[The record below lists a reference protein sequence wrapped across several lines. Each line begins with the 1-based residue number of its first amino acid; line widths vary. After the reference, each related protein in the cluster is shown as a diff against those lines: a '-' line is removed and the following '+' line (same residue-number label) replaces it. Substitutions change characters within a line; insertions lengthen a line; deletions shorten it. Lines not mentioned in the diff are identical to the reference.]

1 MQTGEDGSTK
11 EEKWMERDGKGEQR
25 EMERDISF
33 DKGEITRNWEQFL
46 RFGSSRSPLA
56 FLFWPLAASG
66 AFAPFA
72 RVLIRMTSVQMD
84 LRKTTAPNCRQIS
97 LLITDGLLFRK

>member
-1 MQTGEDGSTK
+1 MKTGALKKKSGWSVMGK
-11 EEKWMERDGKGEQR
+11 ESRER

-46 RFGSSRSPLA
+46 RLGSSRSPLA
-56 FLFWPLAASG
+56 FLFWPLVASG

-72 RVLIRMTSVQMD
+72 RVLIRKTSVQMD

-97 LLITDGLLFRK
+97 LLITDVLLFRK